1 MNSTLET
8 VWIIDDD
15 EIYKYG
21 FRKFVSMKKL
31 CGNVIDFSNGKEA
44 IEFLA
49 NPLNIEHLPDVIFLD
64 IDMPQMDG
72 WDFIEAFKCI
82 KIHLSRKISIFMVT
96 SSISYKDIVR
106 AKNQTDITEYIV
118 KPVNS
123 QQFSFIFT
131 DVLNR
136 QIDAFKHTIQ
146 N

>member
-1 MNSTLET
+1 MSNTLQT

-21 FRKFVSMKKL
+21 FRKFVAMKHL
-31 CGNVIDFSNGKEA
+31 CGNVVDFSNGREA
-44 IEFLA
+44 MDFLSDPR
-49 NPLNIEHLPDVIFLD
+49 NVEHLPDVIFLD

-72 WDFIEAFKCI
+72 WAFIEEFKYI
-82 KIHLSRKISIFMVT
+82 KVRLNRKISIFMVT

-106 AKNQTDITEYIV
+106 AKNHSDITEYVV

-123 QQFSFIFT
+123 QQFSLVFT

-136 QIDAFKHTIQ
+136 QTAAF
-146 N
+146 